1 MNKGNQ
7 QREFLEEAQDH
18 LEQKKVDDELYEHI
32 VATGFDQL
40 LANPTRENALIAYRR
55 DCME

>member
-7 QREFLEEAQDH
+7 QKELLKEVHNH
-18 LEQKKVDDELYEHI
+18 LEQRKVDDELYEYI

-40 LANPTRENALIAYRR
+40 LANPTRENALIAYRQ